1 MPQGNLSMMQGGKK
15 GGGGGPVPG
24 LIPVPGTPG
33 FPLVVA
39 VIIELGILAF
49 LRGKTGRKRNGG

>member
-1 MPQGNLSMMQGGKK
+1 MQGGKS
-15 GGGGGPVPG
+15 GGGGPVPG

-33 FPLVVA
+33 FPLVIA
-39 VIIELGILAF
+39 VLVELGILAF